1 MLKGRKCEQLH
12 MKYKSYIDFIFVVCF
27 KTPYLA
33 ILTQTYYSMT
43 SLINFIRKNK
53 KGKNHSTSTPTYI
66 TSTDLF
72 LRFRCV

>member
-43 SLINFIRKNK
+43 SLNFIVLVDKFHTEK
-53 KGKNHSTSTPTYI
+53 SKGEEPFYKYPHLYH
-66 TSTDLF
+66 F
-72 LRFRCV
+72 H